1 MTCCRIGRLHRRRTH
16 LLLCAI
22 FGAAVIYYKFWTWS
36 DLVQRD
42 SSSHGRFK
50 STSEVNRQRQHND
63 DIEIVDMSAD
73 VIVEAGDVNITG
85 RWPIPR
91 DVMLQ
96 EDWPE
101 VEGTQ
106 GVPAQVPHTVHYVW
120 CGSKQLRFQHY
131 LGLLSAVRVL
141 QPVKLVFHYTE
152 LPVANDYNDWFEE
165 LTNSMPTL
173 VLRQQTESPPCGSRD
188 LLDSILDLLS
198 QDGGVYVGENIILS
212 RRPQVQDNLPLWFAF
227 ANTSSDLT
235 RGVIYSARG
244 FDVGRKQDH
253 VKDIESSKPSCVSK
267 ESYNINT
274 NAKCIVLSDDNF
286 YPRDIMYEGTPFAE
300 MARWLF
306 YGKRAVP
313 RVRTNQGERIPRIA
327 HFVWFQ
333 SKAKLYN
340 GDLTFAHFLSILSA
354 LYVGGFHSAYV
365 HGATSPQGYWWDQ
378 LKTENIIFVPTQRP
392 ETVFQHPIGV
402 RKGSHV
408 SNLLRIALLYK
419 YGGVYQDNDVYW
431 VQPVPDNL
439 FTYPFVASLDWPKRG
454 EWPET
459 INNGVLMAQR
469 RSHYIHLNLATFVNY
484 VDHVF
489 GRFSLK
495 GTYRSYEL
503 HPDTML
509 MDNRLQVICHAT
521 KCHPAWK
528 RQIQQENFNWRE
540 IFSVHVTLPK
550 PAPAFVD
557 LNTLR
562 NSTG

>member
-1 MTCCRIGRLHRRRTH
+1 
-16 LLLCAI
+16 
-22 FGAAVIYYKFWTWS
+22 
-36 DLVQRD
+36 
-42 SSSHGRFK
+42 
-50 STSEVNRQRQHND
+50 
-63 DIEIVDMSAD
+63 MSAD

-106 GVPAQVPHTVHYVW
+106 GVPAQ
-120 CGSKQLRFQHY
+120 LRFQHY

-152 LPVANDYNDWFEE
+152 LPVANDYNDWFE
-165 LTNSMPTL
+165 
-173 VLRQQTESPPCGSRD
+173 
-188 LLDSILDLLS
+188 
-198 QDGGVYVGENIILS
+198 
-212 RRPQVQDNLPLWFAF
+212 DNLPLWFAF

-244 FDVGRKQDH
+244 
-253 VKDIESSKPSCVSK
+253 
-267 ESYNINT
+267 
-274 NAKCIVLSDDNF
+274 
-286 YPRDIMYEGTPFAE
+286 
-300 MARWLF
+300 
-306 YGKRAVP
+306 
-313 RVRTNQGERIPRIA
+313 
-327 HFVWFQ
+327 
-333 SKAKLYN
+333 
-340 GDLTFAHFLSILSA
+340 
-354 LYVGGFHSAYV
+354 
-365 HGATSPQGYWWDQ
+365 
-378 LKTENIIFVPTQRP
+378 
-392 ETVFQHPIGV
+392 
-402 RKGSHV
+402 
-408 SNLLRIALLYK
+408 IALLYK

-562 NSTG
+562 NSTGMYAEIGRHILQKSGRSHLLE